1 MTEQFQLIVD
11 FIRKIFANQQVIPLH
26 EPKFIGREREY
37 VLSAIESTFV
47 SSVGQYVNKFEFEIA
62 KYVNSKFAVATV
74 NATNALHLVLKVA
87 GVEANTEVITQPLSF
102 VATVNPIA
110 YLGAKPV
117 FIDISPQTLS
127 LDPQKLYDFLS
138 TQTEQKFVNG
148 RKIIINRNTGRR
160 ITACLPVHIYGFPAQ
175 IDQIVEICQQFGL
188 PVIEDAA
195 ESLGTFYKNQHT
207 GTFGLAGVFSFNGNK
222 IITTGGGGMV
232 VTDDMDLAERVR
244 HLSTQAKLPHPYEY
258 FHDEVGYNYR
268 LTNLQAALG
277 LAQLQNLDYFIQRKQ
292 WLAKQYEEFFA
303 GFENIKFVTSPE
315 FSRPN
320 YWLNTVIFDSFKT
333 RDDFI
338 KFAHK
343 NKVLVRPAW
352 RLLNTLPMYKDCYVY
367 NIDVAQDLAPR
378 IVNLPSSVI

>member
-1 MTEQFQLIVD
+1 MTPQFQLIID
-11 FIRKIFANQQVIPLH
+11 FIRKLFKNQQVIPLH
-26 EPKFIGREREY
+26 EPKFIGQEKEY

-47 SSVGQYVNKFEFEIA
+47 SSVGKYVNEFEAQIA

-74 NATNALHLVLKVA
+74 NATSALHLVLKVV
-87 GVEANTEVITQPLSF
+87 GVEPDTEVITQPLSF

-117 FIDISPQTLS
+117 FIDISPETLA
-127 LDPQKLYDFLS
+127 LDPQKLYDFLT
-138 TQTEQKFVNG
+138 TQTQQKLIDGQKAV
-148 RKIIINRNTGRR
+148 INRKTGRR

-175 IDQIVEICQQFGL
+175 IDQIVEICQKFGL
-188 PVIEDAA
+188 PVVEDSA
-195 ESLGTFYKNQHT
+195 ESLGSFYKDKHT
-207 GTFGLAGVFSFNGNK
+207 GTFGVAGVFSFNGNK

-232 VTDDMDLAERVR
+232 VTDNIDLAEKVR

-258 FHDEVGYNYR
+258 FHDQIGYNYR

-292 WLAKQYEEFFA
+292 WLAEQYEKFFS
-303 GFENIKFVTSPE
+303 GFDNIIFVKNPRYARS
-315 FSRPN
+315 N

-333 RDDFI
+333 REDFI

-352 RLLNTLPMYKDCYVY
+352 RLLNTLPMYKNCYVY
-367 NIDVAQDLAPR
+367 NIDVASDLAPR